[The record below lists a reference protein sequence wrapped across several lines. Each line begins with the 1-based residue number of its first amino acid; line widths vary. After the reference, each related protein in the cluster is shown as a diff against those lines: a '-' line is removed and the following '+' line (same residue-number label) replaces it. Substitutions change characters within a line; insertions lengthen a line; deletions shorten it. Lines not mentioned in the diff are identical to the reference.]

1 MPMRGNSLKKRT
13 TVNFMFSA
21 MRRSM
26 LILPAMALLLV
37 FFLLPTLD
45 VVRSSVMDPDFTT
58 RHFERIVDRP
68 VFMAVFWRTVQVS
81 LLVAI
86 AGAIIAYPVAY
97 FINLQTRRTQFLLIF
112 LIFIPLWMS
121 ILIRSYAWMVVLGRD
136 GIANTALLGLGLI
149 DQPVQML
156 FTSGAVHIAM
166 LQILLP
172 IQIVTAYS
180 AMTEIDMDLMRA
192 ARVLGATP
200 GQALRRVF
208 VPLSFDGT
216 MTGAIIV
223 FMLSM
228 GFFIT
233 PALIGGP
240 RLQMLGNLIQFQVER
255 LNWGF
260 ASALGLLMLAGTIVM
275 VVLLRLGG
283 RLIVSRLK

>member
-1 MPMRGNSLKKRT
+1 ML
-13 TVNFMFSA
+13 SA
-21 MRRSM
+21 MRRSV
-26 LILPAMALLLV
+26 LIWPAMALLLV

-58 RHFERIVDRP
+58 RHFDRIVDRP
-68 VFMAVFWRTVQVS
+68 VFMTVFWRTIQVS
-81 LLVAI
+81 LLVALV
-86 AGAIIAYPVAY
+86 GAFIAYPVAY
-97 FINLQTRRTQFLLIF
+97 YISQKPRRTQFLLIF

-136 GIANTALLGLGLI
+136 GIANAALLGMGLT

-156 FTSGAVHIAM
+156 FTSGAVLVAM

-200 GQALRRVF
+200 RQALRRVF
-208 VPLSFDGT
+208 IPLSFDGT

-233 PALIGGP
+233 PALVGGP
-240 RLQMLGNLIQFQVER
+240 RQQMLGNLIQFQVER

-260 ASALGLLMLAGTIVM
+260 ASALGLVLLVGTIVM

-283 RLIVSRLK
+283 RLVVKWLK